1 MIQSKTK
8 LLPSNREL
16 AQMCSRAGISDAQEF
31 FPADSG
37 GFNSVYR
44 VSTAAHGI
52 FILKMSPRYGAP
64 VLTHERN
71 MMHTELT
78 AYDLIRSHTSI
89 RVPRVIFS
97 DFSGKCMP
105 CDWFLME
112 ELEGCPLAQMPRD
125 VRQSPDLMRALG
137 EATAQLHA
145 ILGEGFGYEQ
155 WGLRGSWRDAYLEM
169 THHIIADAKQLGAEI
184 PCVREVRETL
194 RHFERE
200 LDVVKTPCLVHF
212 DLRPEH
218 IFVRQEAGAPLF
230 SAVIDP
236 DCAYWGDPA
245 GDFLLFDQQSAFWE
259 GYQAAGHALEWNRNL
274 QLRTLL
280 MQLYLALIHY
290 TRVEVRLEKN
300 SFLYRREK
308 WSAGHE
314 IKRTLR
320 LFRDC
325 AKMKN

>member
-97 DFSGKCMP
+97 DFSGKCWGCGALRGKSP
-105 CDWFLME
+105 C
-112 ELEGCPLAQMPRD
+112 
-125 VRQSPDLMRALG
+125 
-137 EATAQLHA
+137 ATALPGIQHNA
-145 ILGEGFGYEQ
+145 GRGWRNARCASPGAVGLGRAGYLC
-155 WGLRGSWRDAYLEM
+155 G
-169 THHIIADAKQLGAEI
+169 I
-184 PCVREVRETL
+184 
-194 RHFERE
+194 
-200 LDVVKTPCLVHF
+200 
-212 DLRPEH
+212 
-218 IFVRQEAGAPLF
+218 
-230 SAVIDP
+230 
-236 DCAYWGDPA
+236 
-245 GDFLLFDQQSAFWE
+245 
-259 GYQAAGHALEWNRNL
+259 
-274 QLRTLL
+274 
-280 MQLYLALIHY
+280 
-290 TRVEVRLEKN
+290 
-300 SFLYRREK
+300 
-308 WSAGHE
+308 
-314 IKRTLR
+314 
-320 LFRDC
+320 
-325 AKMKN
+325 

>member
-145 ILGEGFGYEQ
+145 I
-155 WGLRGSWRDAYLEM
+155 WR
-169 THHIIADAKQLGAEI
+169 
-184 PCVREVRETL
+184 V
-194 RHFERE
+194 
-200 LDVVKTPCLVHF
+200 
-212 DLRPEH
+212 
-218 IFVRQEAGAPLF
+218 
-230 SAVIDP
+230 
-236 DCAYWGDPA
+236 
-245 GDFLLFDQQSAFWE
+245 
-259 GYQAAGHALEWNRNL
+259 
-274 QLRTLL
+274 
-280 MQLYLALIHY
+280 
-290 TRVEVRLEKN
+290 
-300 SFLYRREK
+300 
-308 WSAGHE
+308 
-314 IKRTLR
+314 LR
-320 LFRDC
+320 LRAMGSARQLAGCIPGNDAPYHCRCEAARGRNPLC
-325 AKMKN
+325 A

>member
-145 ILGEGFGYEQ
+145 IWGEGFGYEQ

-169 THHIIADAKQLGAEI
+169 THHIIADAKRLGAEI

-200 LDVVKTPCLVHF
+200 QV
-212 DLRPEH
+212 
-218 IFVRQEAGAPLF
+218 
-230 SAVIDP
+230 
-236 DCAYWGDPA
+236 
-245 GDFLLFDQQSAFWE
+245 
-259 GYQAAGHALEWNRNL
+259 
-274 QLRTLL
+274 
-280 MQLYLALIHY
+280 
-290 TRVEVRLEKN
+290 
-300 SFLYRREK
+300 
-308 WSAGHE
+308 
-314 IKRTLR
+314 
-320 LFRDC
+320 
-325 AKMKN
+325 

>member
-125 VRQSPDLMRALG
+125 VRQSPDLMQIGRA
-137 EATAQLHA
+137 H
-145 ILGEGFGYEQ
+145 
-155 WGLRGSWRDAYLEM
+155 
-169 THHIIADAKQLGAEI
+169 
-184 PCVREVRETL
+184 V
-194 RHFERE
+194 
-200 LDVVKTPCLVHF
+200 
-212 DLRPEH
+212 
-218 IFVRQEAGAPLF
+218 
-230 SAVIDP
+230 
-236 DCAYWGDPA
+236 
-245 GDFLLFDQQSAFWE
+245 
-259 GYQAAGHALEWNRNL
+259 
-274 QLRTLL
+274 
-280 MQLYLALIHY
+280 
-290 TRVEVRLEKN
+290 
-300 SFLYRREK
+300 
-308 WSAGHE
+308 
-314 IKRTLR
+314 
-320 LFRDC
+320 
-325 AKMKN
+325 